1 MNLASVP
8 EKTGHALRITPTGF
22 HAPVADKLPEVVER
36 LVANLRPKRIILFG
50 SYAYG
55 KPTPDS
61 DVDLLVILETDA
73 STTERYLAVSGLLYP
88 RPFPVDILVRTP
100 HEIDEALHT
109 GDFFIQEIIT
119 QGRVLYERSN

>member
-1 MNLASVP
+1 MDAALIPETVGRASRV
-8 EKTGHALRITPTGF
+8 TPTGF
-22 HAPVADKLPEVVER
+22 HTPVADELPEVVER
-36 LVANLRPKRIILFG
+36 LVSKLCPERIILFG

-55 KPTPDS
+55 RPTPDS

-73 STTERYLAVSGLLYP
+73 STTERYLAVSRLLYP

-100 HEIDEALHT
+100 REIEQALKV
-109 GDFFIQEIIT
+109 GDFFIREIVS

>member
-1 MNLASVP
+1 MNLASVS

-22 HAPVADKLPEVVER
+22 LAPVADKLPEVVER
-36 LVANLRPKRIILFG
+36 LVTRLHPNKIILFG

-55 KPTPDS
+55 KSTPDS

-73 STTERYLAVSGLLYP
+73 SATERYLAVSRLLYP

-100 HEIDEALHT
+100 REIKEALHT
-109 GDFFIQEIIT
+109 GDFFIHEIVF